1 MPYQQIVVED
11 RDLVRIVTLSR
22 PEKLNAWTRRMSR
35 ERVDAIEEGNA
46 SDAIGAFVFTGAG
59 RGFCAGAD
67 NGAEFASGS
76 SADDI
81 GKRADGNGDGD
92 NRDADTAGDG
102 RRDRDW
108 VALVRGSKPMVAAI
122 NGPAVGVGLTLV
134 LPMDY
139 LVAGRSARLSARF
152 VRMGL
157 VPELASSHFLVQRC
171 GWGAASDLALSGRM
185 ASAEE
190 ARELGLVDRVV
201 DDEVL
206 LETAIEHAT
215 SYAVNPPSAVRMI
228 KDLLTVNG
236 ADPDLVAVQRRET
249 ERLREAMASDDHAEA
264 IAAFLEKREP
274 RFR

>member
-1 MPYQQIVVED
+1 MEYEQIVVED
-11 RDLVRIVTLSR
+11 RDPVRIITLSR

-35 ERVDAIEEGNA
+35 EMVDAIDDGNESA
-46 SDAIGAFVFTGAG
+46 DIGAFVFTGAG

-67 NGAEFASGS
+67 IGAEFASGS
-76 SADDI
+76 SAADLDGRDDH
-81 GKRADGNGDGD
+81 AP
-92 NRDADTAGDG
+92 

-108 VALVRGSKPMVAAI
+108 VALVRSSKPMVAAI
-122 NGPAVGVGLTLV
+122 NGASVGVGLTLV

-171 GWGAASDLALSGRM
+171 GWGGASDLALSGRL

-190 ARELGLVDRVV
+190 AEGLGLVDRVV
-201 DDEVL
+201 DDDVL
-206 LETAIEHAT
+206 LDTAIEHAE
-215 SYAVNPPSAVRMI
+215 SYAANPPAAVRMI
-228 KDLLTVNG
+228 KELLTVNG
-236 ADPDLVAVQRRET
+236 ADPDLVAVQRRES

-264 IAAFLEKREP
+264 IAAFLEKRSP
-274 RFR
+274 NFR